1 MPNPL
6 LSRAFD
12 DARVVQADLHGKTL
26 NPFDRDVGRV
36 VLRGS
41 TLAMDDVRQ
50 DRSDKVFRVV
60 SAPTGSGKSCGAAAV
75 ISAAMRVVPMFTRAY
90 VVETIRQADEIGLL
104 IGELVGNDSVTVWTS
119 AHDDRL
125 DEDQRADAVEDHG
138 TLHMP
143 PCNRDSLKDARVI
156 VVTHALWKREM
167 TSGVDHGV
175 RQYQGRRRSVVFVD
189 EHPSLVRLIERTPG
203 DIVKLRDRIFQAD
216 PDHYYLPVLEAII
229 EHADEAFTSPGTTY

>member
-1 MPNPL
+1 MPTPL

-12 DARVVQADLHGKTL
+12 DARVVQADLHGKPL

-36 VLRGS
+36 VLQGS

-75 ISAAMRVVPMFTRAY
+75 ISAAMRVIPGFTCAY

-104 IGELVGNDSVTVWTS
+104 IGELVGNSNVTVWTS
-119 AHDDRL
+119 AHDDKL
-125 DEDQRADAVEDHG
+125 DEDQRAEAMEDHG
-138 TLHMP
+138 TLHMS
-143 PCNRDSLKDARVI
+143 PCSRDSLPDARII

-167 TSGVDHGV
+167 TSGVDLGV
-175 RQYQGRRRSVVFVD
+175 ANK
-189 EHPSLVRLIERTPG
+189 LPG
-203 DIVKLRDRIFQAD
+203 
-216 PDHYYLPVLEAII
+216 
-229 EHADEAFTSPGTTY
+229 FT